1 MGVGA
6 IAVVA
11 PTLLK
16 QGPPHGKEFSGRHR
30 AVPQGF
36 EPETFWLLGVTAN
49 QEKGNHSRFTFF
61 INQEDVK
68 VCQWLVS
75 VCLGDFTPVMGS
87 KSC

>member
-11 PTLLK
+11 PTLFK
-16 QGPPHGKEFSGRHR
+16 QGTPRGKEFSGRHR